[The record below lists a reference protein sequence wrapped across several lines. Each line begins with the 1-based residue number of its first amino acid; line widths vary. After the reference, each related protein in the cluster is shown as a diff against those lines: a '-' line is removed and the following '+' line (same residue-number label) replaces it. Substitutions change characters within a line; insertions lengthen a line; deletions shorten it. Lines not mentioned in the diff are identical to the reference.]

1 MFQYRLPSSRGY
13 YLVIAIIVVRTLST
27 SNPAFYLGLEALIL
41 GWTGYFPPHS
51 YVVSHPLWRM
61 EREWLTP
68 TTLPTW
74 SIRSR
79 DVLLD
84 LRCLRNLHA
93 QPFLLAPTHRRTTLA
108 LLTPCLP

>member
-41 GWTGYFPPHS
+41 GWTGYFPPYS

-68 TTLPTW
+68 TTLSTR
-74 SIRSR
+74 SIRSH
-79 DVLLD
+79 DVILD
-84 LRCLRNLHA
+84 LRACVTYMCS
-93 QPFLLAPTHRRTTLA
+93 PFFSP
-108 LLTPCLP
+108 